1 MTITIEEDKRF
12 NIPEADHECYLMDD
26 GTLDTVIEIDGM
38 EHRFSTEFASSYR
51 DSNGSLSGSGFTALC
66 KMAIEE
72 DERHWK

>member
-1 MTITIEEDKRF
+1 
-12 NIPEADHECYLMDD
+12 MDD

-38 EHRFSTEFASSYR
+38 EHRFSTEFASDYR
-51 DSNGSLSGSGFTALC
+51 DSDGSLSGSGFTALC